1 MKKIAVLAITK
12 NGIEIGLK
20 LKEYFSD
27 FEIFAPTKFS
37 NDNEKIQWYE
47 NSTTQKIVDL
57 FKNNDGIICLFSLG
71 AVIRLL
77 APHIKD
83 KKTDPAVIVIDDNA
97 NFVISVLSGHLGG
110 ANELSNEIAEK
121 MGSTPIIT
129 TAADVNKTIAVDL
142 VGREFGWKINDDSNV
157 TRISAFM
164 VNKEKIGVFQNIGK
178 KEWWK
183 GKLPENITFF
193 SDMKELKDSD
203 SKAYLIITNDEIN
216 DEEVEKA
223 VISLLKHIPGNTILI
238 DHFLDRCQE
247 AEVDAIFDGENFH
260 IMGVMEHIEPAG
272 IHSGDSNAVLPAFN
286 LTPLVVE
293 TMEYYS
299 EKIARAL
306 NIKGL
311 INIQFAI
318 KDGKVYV
325 IEANPR
331 ASRTTPFIAKAYQIP
346 YLNIATKVMLG
357 ANKLTDFTMD
367 KKLEGYAIKEPVFS
381 FEKFPGVN
389 KELGPEMKSTGE
401 AIRFIKDLRDPYFRT
416 LYKERSMNLSK

>member
-27 FEIFAPTKFS
+27 FEIFAPIKFS

-216 DEEVEKA
+216 DEEVEKDS
-223 VISLLKHIPGNTILI
+223 VVYRVPNLVVGIGLHWNTSKETILNGVNETLEKFELKQNQIAKFVSIKKDKDIIGLIELGKEMDIPVEYI
-238 DHFLDRCQE
+238 DREELATVSAPNPSKTVQAFEGTASVSE
-247 AEVDAIFDGENFH
+247 AAAIKSSQGELIVEKQKF
-260 IMGVMEHIEPAG
+260 P
-272 IHSGDSNAVLPAFN
+272 PN
-286 LTPLVVE
+286 LTVA
-293 TMEYYS
+293 
-299 EKIARAL
+299 IARI
-306 NIKGL
+306 IK
-311 INIQFAI
+311 
-318 KDGKVYV
+318 
-325 IEANPR
+325 
-331 ASRTTPFIAKAYQIP
+331 
-346 YLNIATKVMLG
+346 
-357 ANKLTDFTMD
+357 
-367 KKLEGYAIKEPVFS
+367 
-381 FEKFPGVN
+381 
-389 KELGPEMKSTGE
+389 
-401 AIRFIKDLRDPYFRT
+401 
-416 LYKERSMNLSK
+416 